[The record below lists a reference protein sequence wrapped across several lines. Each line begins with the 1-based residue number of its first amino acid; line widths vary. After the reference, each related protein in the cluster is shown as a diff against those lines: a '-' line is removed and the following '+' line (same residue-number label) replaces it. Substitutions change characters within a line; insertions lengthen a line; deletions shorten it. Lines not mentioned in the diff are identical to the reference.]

1 MEHIGQII
9 EKVIFED
16 KHPITTGYKFLD
28 EAIGGYYPGE
38 LTTVCG
44 EEDSGKTAFVI
55 AQLFHIVLELEI
67 PTLLIMNNMS
77 KKTFIACMV
86 AFYCSI
92 ETKNVHN
99 VLNDKRYKDEINE
112 CLNNW
117 KQSPLYIINEDTS
130 NQSLLAGIIDEYVH
144 AYGIKIV
151 FVDEISCSEKYS
163 WMHKVIVNDL
173 KKVALRLNIPIVNTT
188 CIWNDRVGFDGMRPF
203 LKDVYFS
210 SEVHGQDTVIG
221 LTRYD
226 RHEVYEDING
236 RNLND
241 KILME
246 ILKAKGYIKKR
257 KYLLP
262 WDCLYSNKYGNKE
275 IESLISLEIGSHNSI
290 ESLVNDLDF
299 EVADEDILPF

>member
-188 CIWNDRVGFDGMRPF
+188 CIWNDREGFDGMRPF

-290 ESLVNDLDF
+290 ESLVNDLDL